1 MTRKWSSIS
10 AETSLSA
17 NITSSQTTMV
27 VTNATNLLGGV
38 NPASLSTTND
48 FVVVL
53 DPDTS
58 SEEIV
63 RVTAASGNLLTIIR
77 GHDGS
82 TAKIHTSGAAV
93 RHMAIGEDFRLNAY
107 AAAAY
112 PYLQL
117 YLGSKAT
124 DPSVDNDGNVLLS
137 GATYFNSAT
146 LKMRVWSGSAWADLS
161 SNATVYRNRFVASG
175 GQTSFSGVDSN
186 GLTLIYTPG
195 FEQVYLNG
203 VLLVRGQDYLA
214 TTGTSITGLSPALVA
229 GDVLESLSFTP
240 FQVADVVPV
249 SALNAKGDIFA
260 ATAADTLGVV
270 TVGANGTVLTADS
283 TQTTG
288 VAWTQGLPSQT
299 GNATYFLQT
308 NGTAASWQ
316 AVVTDPTPTVFLM
329 MGA

>member
-63 RVTAASGNLLTIIR
+63 RVTAASGNLLTIVR
-77 GHDGS
+77 GHDSS
-82 TAKIHTSGAAV
+82 TAKIHTAGAAV

-137 GATYFNSAT
+137 GATYFNSST
-146 LKMRVWSGSAWADLS
+146 LKMRVWSGSAWGDLS
-161 SNATVYRNRFVASG
+161 SSATVYRNRFVATA
-175 GQTSFSGVDSN
+175 GQTSFSGTDSN
-186 GLTLIYTPG
+186 GVTLVYTPG

-203 VLLVRGQDYLA
+203 VLLVRGQDYTA
-214 TTGTSITGLSPALVA
+214 STGTSITGVTACAVN
-229 GDVLESLSFTP
+229 DILECLSFTA

-260 ATAADTLGVV
+260 ATSADTLGVV

-288 VAWTQGLPSQT
+288 VAWTQGLPTQT
-299 GNATYFLQT
+299 GNATKFLQT
-308 NGTAASWQ
+308 DGTTASWQ

>member
-10 AETSLSA
+10 AETTLSA

-63 RVTAASGNLLTIIR
+63 RVTAASGNLLTIVR
-77 GHDGS
+77 GHDSS
-82 TAKIHTSGAAV
+82 TAKVHTSGAAV

-117 YLGSKAT
+117 YLGSKTT

-137 GATYFNSAT
+137 GATYFNSST
-146 LKMRVWSGSAWADLS
+146 LKMRVWSGTSWADLS
-161 SNATVYRNRFVASG
+161 SSATVYRNRFVATA
-175 GQTSFSGVDSN
+175 GQTSFSGTDSN
-186 GLTLIYTPG
+186 GVTLIYTPG

-203 VLLVRGQDYLA
+203 VLLVRGQDYTA
-214 TTGTSITGLSPALVA
+214 STGTSITGVSACAVN
-229 GDVLESLSFTP
+229 DVLESISFTA
-240 FQVADVVPV
+240 FQVADVVPL
-249 SALNAKGDIFA
+249 SAYNTKGDIFA

-288 VAWTQGLPSQT
+288 VAWTQGLPTQT
-299 GNATYFLQT
+299 GNATKFLQT
-308 NGTAASWQ
+308 DGTTASWQ

>member
-38 NPASLSTTND
+38 NPAGLSTTND
-48 FVVVL
+48 FVVVI

-63 RVTAASGNLLTIIR
+63 RVTAAAGNLLTIIR
-77 GHDGS
+77 GHDSS

-137 GATYFNSAT
+137 GATYFNSGT
-146 LKMRVWSGSAWADLS
+146 LKMRVWTGSAWTDLS
-161 SNATVYRNRFVASG
+161 SSATVYRNRFNATA
-175 GQTSFSGVDSN
+175 GQTSFSGLDGN
-186 GLTLIYTPG
+186 GVTLQYAPG

-203 VLLVRGQDYLA
+203 VLLVRGVDYVA
-214 TTGTSITGLSPALVA
+214 TTGTSITGVSACAV
-229 GDVLESLSFTP
+229 GDVFECISFTA
-240 FQVADVVPV
+240 FQVADVIPIT
-249 SALNAKGDIFA
+249 SFNAKGDLLA
-260 ATAADTLGVV
+260 ATAGDAYGVV

-288 VAWTQGLPSQT
+288 IAWTQGLPTQT
-299 GNATYFLQT
+299 SNATKFLQT
-308 NGTAASWQ
+308 DGTTASWQ